1 MQADARKPV
10 SEMTMEELQKI
21 DPDVGMSGVD
31 LEQLHNWGVVEPSVP
46 IKVKDKMP
54 GKKNPSLAHD
64 RHKQQVVEAAAEV

>member
-1 MQADARKPV
+1 
-10 SEMTMEELQKI
+10 MEELQKI

-54 GKKNPSLAHD
+54 GKKNPSAD
-64 RHKQQVVEAAAEV
+64 WRTTDTTRRSVPRTSS